1 MSADTIQYICKMFW
15 EEIIMKTWK
24 KAAAALLVLVLLA
37 SLLTG
42 CAKTLNA
49 TYKSTGALGG
59 SLTFDKDNKV
69 TGELFGITL
78 DGEYE
83 IKDDEITFKYSTV
96 LGLGTT
102 LTKSFEKKGD
112 SIWIDGTEFVK
123 Q

>member
-1 MSADTIQYICKMFW
+1 
-15 EEIIMKTWK
+15 MKTWK

-37 SLLTG
+37 GMLTG

-49 TYKSTGALGG
+49 TYKSTDKLGG

-78 DGEYE
+78 EGEYE
-83 IKDDEITFKYSTV
+83 IKDDSITFKYSTA
-96 LGLGTT
+96 LGIGTT
-102 LTKSFEKKGD
+102 ITKSFEKKGG

-123 Q
+123 QK

>member
-1 MSADTIQYICKMFW
+1 M
-15 EEIIMKTWK
+15 K
-24 KAAAALLVLVLLA
+24 KALRITVAVLLAAALLAGLA
-37 SLLTG
+37 G
-42 CAKTLNA
+42 CAGKTLNG
-49 TYKSTGALGG
+49 TYKSTGSLGG

-83 IKDDEITFKYSTV
+83 IKDGNITFKYSTV

-102 LTKSFEKKGD
+102 VTKSFEKKGG

>member
-1 MSADTIQYICKMFW
+1 M
-15 EEIIMKTWK
+15 K
-24 KAAAALLVLVLLA
+24 KALKTIVAVLLAAALLAGLA
-37 SLLTG
+37 G
-42 CAKTLNA
+42 CGAKTLNG
-49 TYKSTGALGG
+49 TYKSTGNLGD

-69 TGELFGITL
+69 TGELFGVTL

-83 IKDDEITFKYSTV
+83 IKDDSITFKYSAV

-102 LTKSFEKKGD
+102 DTKSFEKKGS

>member
-1 MSADTIQYICKMFW
+1 
-15 EEIIMKTWK
+15 MKKTL
-24 KAAAALLVLVLLA
+24 KAVVAVLLAAALLAGLA
-37 SLLTG
+37 G
-42 CAKTLNA
+42 CVGSTLNG
-49 TYKSTGALGG
+49 TYQSTGKLGG
-59 SLTFDKDNKV
+59 SLTFDRDNQV

-83 IKDDEITFKYSTV
+83 INDDTITFKYSTV

-102 LTKSFEKKGD
+102 LTKSFEKKGG